1 MQIKITDPNLNL
13 RLFDKI
19 KNRIKRIL
27 ISIFSYFKNN
37 FLIYYIN
44 TKSKN
49 LIDSHDSNY
58 INDLKILND
67 VKFTKLKNKKINIF
81 IFFVDVNN
89 SSYLK
94 KRKNLS
100 KNIFDEHKILY
111 NFCNHIEKKY
121 SDHEIILFTDLSSV
135 IKKNINAN
143 IVRFNF
149 NPQYP
154 MYYRNRLMKIYV
166 NSNKFDQNTIFL
178 DFDTI
183 LNLDTK
189 KVFNNNFDIALTY
202 RKNDKLMPINE
213 GVIFAKVQNKK
224 KVIVYFN
231 KINEIYRYLSKDKII
246 NMFFDNILIWR
257 GGQLSLSAFLQW
269 RKLYLGYN
277 NINKINFL
285 ILDSYYYNF
294 TPIKSI
300 SREELISKKILHL
313 KGWVKG
319 YQDEILDHLK
329 LNIL

>member
-67 VKFTKLKNKKINIF
+67 IKFTNLKKKINIF
-81 IFFVDVNN
+81 LFFVDVNN
-89 SSYLK
+89 SSYLE

-100 KNIFDEHKILY
+100 KNTFDEYKILY
-111 NFCNHIEKKY
+111 NFCNHIKKKY
-121 SDHEIILFTDLSSV
+121 SDHQIIIFTDFSSV
-135 IKKNINAN
+135 IKKNINAH

-149 NPQYP
+149 NSQYP
-154 MYYRNRLMKIYV
+154 MYNRNRLMKIYV

-189 KVFNNNFDIALTY
+189 KIFNNNFDIGLTY

-213 GVIFAKVQNKK
+213 GVIFAKVQSKER
-224 KVIVYFN
+224 VIIYFN
-231 KINEIYRYLSKDKII
+231 KLNDIYRYLSKDKII
-246 NMFFDNILIWR
+246 NIVFDNILIWR

-269 RKLYLGYN
+269 KKLYLGN
-277 NINKINFL
+277 NYINKINFL
-285 ILDSYYYNF
+285 ILDSNYYNF

-300 SREELISKKILHL
+300 SHEELISKKILHL

-319 YQDEILDHLK
+319 YQDEILDHL
-329 LNIL
+329 

>member
-1 MQIKITDPNLNL
+1 MQIKIIDPNLNL

-19 KNRIKRIL
+19 KNRIKRYL

-58 INDLKILND
+58 NNDLKTLND
-67 VKFTKLKNKKINIF
+67 IKFTNLKNKKINIF
-81 IFFVDVNN
+81 LFFVDVNN
-89 SSYLK
+89 SSYLE
-94 KRKNLS
+94 KRKNFS
-100 KNIFDEHKILY
+100 KNIYDEYKILY
-111 NFCNHIEKKY
+111 NFCNHIKNKY
-121 SDHEIILFTDLSSV
+121 SDHQIILFTDFSSV
-135 IKKNINAN
+135 IKKNINAH

-149 NPQYP
+149 NSKYP
-154 MYYRNRLMKIYV
+154 MYNRNRLMKIYV

-189 KVFNNNFDIALTY
+189 KIFNNDFDIGLTF

-213 GVIFAKVQNKK
+213 GVIFANAQNKER
-224 KVIVYFN
+224 VIIYFN
-231 KINEIYRYLSKDKII
+231 KLNDIYRYLSKDKII
-246 NMFFDNILIWR
+246 NMIFDNILIWR

-269 RKLYLGYN
+269 KKLYLGHNY
-277 NINKINFL
+277 INKINFL
-285 ILDSYYYNF
+285 ILDSHYYNF

-300 SREELISKKILHL
+300 SHEELISKKILHL

-319 YQDEILDHLK
+319 YQDKILDHL
-329 LNIL
+329 